1 MKPPTGSASEGASG
15 GLYRGR
21 FAPSPTGDL
30 HAGSIMA
37 ALGSWLFARRAGGEW
52 LVRIEDLDP
61 PREVAGAARRQLRML
76 AAMGLVPDGPVE
88 YQSARSAI
96 YQQALDQL
104 MERGRA
110 FACHCSRS
118 DLSAVGGIHRECV
131 ARRRRQNPA
140 IRLRVPAGSRVTFVD
155 RILGECTQD
164 VSGTVGDFVLRRADG
179 WWAYQLAVVVDDGAQ
194 RVTDVVRGA
203 DLLDSTPRQI
213 LLQRALGLPTPGY
226 AHLPLILGLDGTK
239 LSKSGA
245 APAVDPEDPVAALHA
260 AWLAL
265 GQPLGAVPRG
275 GTPQAFLEAA
285 SAAFDPALVPS
296 NPQPAA
302 VHNRGVTLH
311 E

>member
-1 MKPPTGSASEGASG
+1 EPEHGSEHQQRAVVTEIHAERLQYAQHDPEQHHHGEIGRKEQGNTLEHRSTRLPRTTRGHEREIWQPVGERKMKPPTGSASEGASG

-52 LVRIEDLDP
+52 LLRIEDLDP
-61 PREVAGAARRQLRML
+61 PREEAGAARRQLRML

-88 YQSARSAI
+88 YQSTRFAI

-104 MERGRA
+104 VERGLA
-110 FACHCSRS
+110 FACHCSRN
-118 DLSAVGGIHRECV
+118 DLSAVGGTHRECV

-140 IRLRVPAGSRVTFVD
+140 IRLRVPAGARVTFVD
-155 RILGECTQD
+155 RILGEYTQD

-226 AHLPLILGLDGTK
+226 AHLP
-239 LSKSGA
+239 
-245 APAVDPEDPVAALHA
+245 
-260 AWLAL
+260 
-265 GQPLGAVPRG
+265 
-275 GTPQAFLEAA
+275 
-285 SAAFDPALVPS
+285 
-296 NPQPAA
+296 
-302 VHNRGVTLH
+302 
-311 E
+311 